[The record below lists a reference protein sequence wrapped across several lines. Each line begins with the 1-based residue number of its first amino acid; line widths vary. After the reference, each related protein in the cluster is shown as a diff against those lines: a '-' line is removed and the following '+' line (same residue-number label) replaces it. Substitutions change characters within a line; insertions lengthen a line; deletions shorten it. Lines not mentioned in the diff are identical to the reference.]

1 MDSTVCC
8 TVKAGCWN
16 RKAGLDELSTITCN
30 TCSTS
35 IYTVVPVLPITLE
48 KTSREVMYH
57 TICVNY

>member
-1 MDSTVCC
+1 MDSTECC

-48 KTSREVMYH
+48 KTSREVM
-57 TICVNY
+57 